1 VHTFTPVHQFGGGFV
16 DILNQLSGNLVPA
29 PECLNLEEDDAVASG
44 AKYLIEAD
52 ELAEVTDAGGI
63 ARVQCC
69 IHPWMR
75 TEVRMKG

>member
-1 VHTFTPVHQFGGGFV
+1 MDEGGVV
-16 DILNQLSGNLVPA
+16 DVLNQLSGNLVPA
-29 PECLNLEEDDAVASG
+29 PECLNLEDDDMVASCG
-44 AKYLIEAD
+44 KYLIEAG
-52 ELAEVTDAGGI
+52 ELADVTDASGI